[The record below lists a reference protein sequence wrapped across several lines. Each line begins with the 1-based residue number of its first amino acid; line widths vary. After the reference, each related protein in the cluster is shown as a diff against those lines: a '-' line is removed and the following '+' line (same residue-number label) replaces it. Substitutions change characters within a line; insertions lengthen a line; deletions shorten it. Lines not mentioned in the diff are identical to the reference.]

1 MQINVTISLAANGA
15 SNQCFTLPHLAA
27 KYGVIARAQHT
38 EGSGGDG
45 CHAAAE
51 YLHRV
56 LQFAT
61 GGDKCYNLPLGEMAE
76 VQLLH
81 TRASSAPGGGWAGV
95 WSLGFGVWGLGF
107 GVWGLGFGVRGFTFE
122 CCDALC
128 DDHMVGQG
136 VVAGVAELAVAGE
149 SSDGRGEQRRAQ
161 AAHGRVVKGERV

>member
-1 MQINVTISLAANGA
+1 MGLQINASNQCFKSMLQINA
-15 SNQCFTLPHLAA
+15 SNQCFTLYHLAA
-27 KYGVIARAQHT
+27 KHGVLARAQHT
-38 EGSGGDG
+38 EGGGCDC

-51 YLHRV
+51 YLHQV

-61 GGDKCYNLPLGEMAE
+61 GGDECYNFPLGEMAE
-76 VQLLH
+76 VQLLR
-81 TRASSAPGGGWAGV
+81 TRASSAPGGEWV
-95 WSLGFGVWGLGF
+95 GVWGLGF
-107 GVWGLGFGVRGFTFE
+107 RVWGLGLGGWGFTFE

-161 AAHGRVVKGERV
+161 AAHCRVVKGERV